1 MADERGV
8 DKVASTVDRVVA
20 HAASTGAGQSG
31 PDEAFLRYYYAHI
44 DAADLAVRAPADLY
58 GLAADHARLASDWT
72 RGTTA
77 IAVANPRIDVD
88 GWENAHTVVMIVT
101 DDLPFLVDSVTMELS
116 RLNLGIHLVVHPI
129 LTDVRDEAGVGPGF
143 VDPRERPDVEHR
155 KSSFI
160 SVEIDRQ
167 IDAEIITAI
176 DQNLRRV
183 LDDVGAAVD
192 DWAAMKDRMREI
204 ADGLATESI
213 PRSPDEIA
221 ETQELLDW
229 LSNDHFVFLG
239 YREYRLEPESL
250 AALPETGLGIL
261 RMDTSETAPAP
272 VARRLS
278 DMAPRARARAAAP
291 ELLNITKAGA
301 KATVHRAAYLDYIGI
316 KTFGADGHVTGE
328 RRFLGLFTAEAYTRH
343 TSQIPRLRRLVAEV
357 VERSGFPPGGHDQK
371 RLLMIL
377 EEYPRDELF
386 QIGVG
391 ELFDTAMAIAQLQ
404 ERRRVRLFARPELFG
419 RFVTCM
425 VYMPRDRYNT
435 ATRSGIQELLL
446 RAYGGTTADW
456 STDITESVL
465 SRTLFHIRVDHGVVS
480 EVDPSALEVE
490 IQELLH
496 DWHDEFGEEVIR
508 EFGEDRGVSIA
519 RRYGEAFQVDYR
531 EAFGARA
538 AVADVQQLEAIGDNG
553 ELLLSVYREPG
564 QPKRAFKIKLYRR
577 GERVSLTSVMPAL
590 TNLGVTVLD
599 ERPYEVTLA
608 DADPIWI
615 YDFALESPVESLDF
629 AQVSALLGETFEA
642 VWRGE
647 VANDGFNRLVL
658 GAAMGPREVWILRAY
673 ARYLQQT
680 RVTHTPQFIEQT
692 LVDHPLAARLLIEL
706 FDARF
711 DPTRDEDEAARADRA
726 ERIEALDRA
735 FFDNVDSIASLD
747 QDRVLRRFHNLIEST
762 LRTNSYQRQH
772 GELPPYLAFKLDP
785 TSIMEL
791 PEPRP
796 KYEIY
801 VYSPRFEGVHLRAGS
816 VARGGLRW
824 SDRLEDYRT
833 EVLGLVKAQMVK
845 NAVIVPSGAKGGFV
859 LKRPPSDPAELREEV
874 VACYRLFVGA
884 LLDLTDNLV
893 DGEVVPPVDT
903 VRYDGDDTYLVVA
916 ADKGTATFS
925 DVANELAISR
935 GIWLGDAF
943 ASGGSNGYDH
953 KAMGITARG
962 GWESVKRHFRELGKN
977 IQESPF
983 TAVGIGDM
991 SGDVFGN
998 AMLLSPHTKLLAAF
1012 DHRHVFLDPDP
1023 DPAVAYGERRR
1034 LFELPRSS
1042 WEDYDSSLI
1051 SDGGGVF
1058 ARTSKSIPINPQI
1071 RAALDLGEA
1080 HGEAD
1085 SLTPEE
1091 LITAILRAPVELL
1104 WNGGIGT
1111 YVKASYESHADVGD
1125 KANDAIRIDGR
1136 DLRVKVLG
1144 EGGNLGVTQLGRI
1157 EYATAG
1163 GRIFT
1168 DAIDNAGGV
1177 DCSDHEV
1184 NIKILLG
1191 EITAAGDLTQK
1202 QRNELLAEMTEDVAG
1217 LVLANNYRQTQ
1228 ALSTARSEAASMADV
1243 HSRYLSAMEAQGL
1256 LNRELEH
1263 LPDHEAMADRM
1274 LAGEGLK
1281 TPELAVLLAYTK
1293 NTLSDALVASDVPD
1307 DPLFARVL
1315 HSYFPSA
1322 IQERY
1327 PEQISR
1333 HRLRRE
1339 IIANRIA
1346 NLVVDRGG
1354 TSMLYRLGQETS
1366 APVHDVA
1373 AAHMAAWEIFEL
1385 DDLHQAVNLL
1395 DADLPAVRQVAT
1407 HLSARQLA
1415 ERATRLMLR
1424 SRPYPFSASDAVADL
1439 AEPVQ
1444 AILGR
1449 IPEYLAGVDLETFR
1463 VLTRELEADG
1473 MPTHLAGRVAAL
1485 SPSLAALDIV
1495 EVAGDTGVDA
1505 STVAE
1510 VHFAVADR
1518 LELNWLRD
1526 RILALRRDT
1535 QWSSLARLTLRGD
1548 LYADHR
1554 DLTRQVLT
1562 GETGVIVE
1570 SGAASELVAAW
1581 IDSRIGPVDY
1591 FRRTVTD
1598 IRAAGPTDL
1607 TTLLIAGRE
1616 LRSLITRG

>member
-1 MADERGV
+1 MGDESRV
-8 DKVASTVDRVVA
+8 DRTASTIDRVVA
-20 HAASTGAGQSG
+20 HAASVGRGAAG
-31 PDEAFLRYYYAHI
+31 PDEAFLRSYFAHV
-44 DAADLAVRAPADLY
+44 DESDLEERTPEDLF
-58 GLAADHARLASDWT
+58 GLAADHARLATDWE

-77 IAVANPRIDVD
+77 IALANPRIEVD
-88 GWENAHTVVMIVT
+88 GWESEHTVVMIVT

-116 RLNLGIHLVVHPI
+116 RLHLGIHLVIHPI
-129 LTDVRDEAGVGPGF
+129 LTDVRDQDPAGFGF
-143 VDPRERPDVEHR
+143 VNPRDRPDVIHR
-155 KSSFI
+155 QSSFI

-167 IDAEIITAI
+167 VDDETIASIEE
-176 DQNLRRV
+176 NLRRV

-204 ADGLATESI
+204 ADGLASESI
-213 PRSPDEIA
+213 PRSPAEIA

-239 YREYRLEPESL
+239 YREYRLDPD
-250 AALPETGLGIL
+250 ALTADPATGLGIL
-261 RMDTSETAPAP
+261 RMDPAATP
-272 VARRLS
+272 VGRRLS

-301 KATVHRAAYLDYIGI
+301 KSTVHRAAYLDYIGI
-316 KTFGADGHVTGE
+316 KTFGADGAVTGE
-328 RRFLGLFTAEAYTRH
+328 RRFLGLFTAEAYTRP
-343 TSQIPRLRRLVAEV
+343 TSQIPLLRRLVAEV
-357 VERSGFPPGGHDQK
+357 VERSGFPAGGHDQK
-371 RLLMIL
+371 RLITIL

-386 QIGVG
+386 QIEVE
-391 ELFDTAMAIAQLQ
+391 ELFDTTMAIAQLQ
-404 ERRRVRLFARPELFG
+404 ERRRVRLFARTELFG

-425 VYMPRDRYNT
+425 VYMPRERYNT
-435 ATRSGIQELLL
+435 DTRTGIQDLLL
-446 RAYGGTTADW
+446 RAYGGSSADW

-465 SRTLFHIRVDHGVVS
+465 SRTLFHIRVDSGVVN
-480 EVDPSALEVE
+480 EVDTSALEVE
-490 IQELLH
+490 IQELLY
-496 DWHDEFGEEVIR
+496 DWHDEFGEELIN
-508 EFGEDRGVSIA
+508 EFGEDHGVAIA
-519 RRYGEAFQVDYR
+519 RRYGNAFKVDYR

-538 AVADVQQLEAIGDNG
+538 AVADVQQLEAIGKNG
-553 ELLLSVYREPG
+553 DLRLSVYREPG
-564 QPKRAFKIKLYRR
+564 QPKHAFKIKLYRR
-577 GERVSLTSVMPAL
+577 GERVSLTSVMPAFN
-590 TNLGVTVLD
+590 NLGVTVLD
-599 ERPYEVTLA
+599 ERPYQVVPA
-608 DADPIWI
+608 DADPVWI
-615 YDFALESPVESLDF
+615 YDFALESPAESLDF
-629 AQVSALLGETFEA
+629 AQVSALLAETFDA
-642 VWRGE
+642 VWREE

-673 ARYLQQT
+673 SRYLHQT
-680 RVTHTPQFIEQT
+680 RVTYSPQFIEQT
-692 LVDHPLAARLLIEL
+692 LVDHPLAARLLVEM

-711 DPTRDEDEAARADRA
+711 DPTRDEDDSRRADRA
-726 ERIEALDRA
+726 SRIEALNRA
-735 FFDNVDSIASLD
+735 FFDLVDNISSLD

-762 LRTNSYQRQH
+762 LRTNSYQRVH
-772 GELPPYLAFKLDP
+772 GQPPSYLAFKLDP
-785 TSIMEL
+785 MSITDL

-801 VYSPRFEGVHLRAGS
+801 VYSPRFEGVHLRAGA

-859 LKRPPSDPAELREEV
+859 LKRPPADPGELREEV
-874 VACYRLFVGA
+874 VTCYRLFVSA

-893 DGEVVPPVDT
+893 DGAVVPPADT

-925 DVANELAISR
+925 DIANEIAISR
-935 GIWLGDAF
+935 GLWLGDAF

-977 IQESPF
+977 IQEEPF

-998 AMLLSPHTKLLAAF
+998 AMLLSPCTKLIAAF
-1012 DHRHVFLDPDP
+1012 DHRDVFVDPDP
-1023 DPAVAYGERRR
+1023 DPSISHAERQR

-1042 WEDYDSSLI
+1042 WEDYDASLI
-1051 SDGGGVF
+1051 SEGGGVF
-1058 ARTSKSIPINPQI
+1058 SRTAKAIEISPQMCKVLG
-1071 RAALDLGEA
+1071 LDSAIE
-1080 HGEAD
+1080 
-1085 SLTPEE
+1085 SLSPAE
-1091 LITAILRAPVELL
+1091 LITAVLRAPVELL

-1111 YVKASYESHADVGD
+1111 YVKAAHESHADVGD
-1125 KANDAIRIDGR
+1125 KANDAIRINGR
-1136 DLRVKVLG
+1136 DLRVKVVG

-1157 EYATAG
+1157 EYAKGG
-1163 GRIFT
+1163 GRIYT

-1184 NIKILLG
+1184 NIKIVLG
-1191 EITAAGDLTQK
+1191 EVTAAGDLTQK
-1202 QRNELLAEMTEDVAG
+1202 QRNELLEEMTEEVTA
-1217 LVLANNYRQTQ
+1217 LVLANNYSQTQ

-1243 HSRYLSAMEAQGL
+1243 HARYLSSLESQGL
-1256 LNRELEH
+1256 LNRALER

-1274 LAGEGLK
+1274 LAGEGLT
-1281 TPELAVLLAYTK
+1281 TPELAVMLAYTK
-1293 NTLSDALVASDVPD
+1293 NTLSEALLASAVPD
-1307 DPLFARVL
+1307 DPIFARVL
-1315 HSYFPSA
+1315 QAYFPTA
-1322 IQERY
+1322 MQERFAS
-1327 PEQISR
+1327 QIAS

-1339 IIANRIA
+1339 IIANRVA
-1346 NLVVDRGG
+1346 NLVVDRAG

-1366 APVHDVA
+1366 APLHDVA

-1385 DDLHQAVNLL
+1385 DELNRAVNLL
-1395 DADLPAVRQVAT
+1395 DAELPAVRQLAT

-1439 AEPVQ
+1439 AAPVQ
-1444 AILGR
+1444 AILGH
-1449 IPEYLAGVDLETFR
+1449 IPEYLVGADLKTFDK
-1463 VLTRELEADG
+1463 LIRELESDG
-1473 MPTHLAGRVAAL
+1473 MPASLARRVAAL
-1485 SPSLAALDIV
+1485 SPSLTALDIV
-1495 EVAGDTGVDA
+1495 EVARASGADTP
-1505 STVAE
+1505 TVAA
-1510 VHFAVADR
+1510 VHFAIADR

-1526 RILALRRDT
+1526 RILALPRDT

-1554 DLTRQVLT
+1554 DLTLQVVA
-1562 GETGVIVE
+1562 GETGVL
-1570 SGAASELVAAW
+1570 SGEGEPSEPAEMVAQWIERRAA
-1581 IDSRIGPVDY
+1581 PVDY

-1607 TTLLIAGRE
+1607 TTLLVAGRE
-1616 LRSLITRG
+1616 LRSLITRTR